1 MYGQALMML
10 VELDKKDKKDQERFK
25 AIMERL
31 EQSELS
37 AEIATRSDITDMKED
52 MLKHMDDK
60 LNDKLKGV
68 N

>member
-1 MYGQALMML
+1 
-10 VELDKKDKKDQERFK
+10 
-25 AIMERL
+25 MERL

-37 AEIATRSDITDMKED
+37 AEIATRSDITNMKED

>member
-1 MYGQALMML
+1 MNGQALMML

-37 AEIATRSDITDMKED
+37 AEIATRSDITNMKED

>member
-1 MYGQALMML
+1 MNGQALMML
-10 VELDKKDKKDQERFK
+10 VELDKKDQERFK

-37 AEIATRSDITDMKED
+37 AEIATRSDITNMKED
-52 MLKHMDDK
+52 MLKHMDYK